1 MRKGK
6 REMTKVEM
14 VYRALAFANEA
25 HKKQARKGSDGEAYI
40 THPTEVMSVMNAM
53 GLASTDPNLVAA
65 GLLHDVV
72 EDETG
77 FTLDDI
83 REEFGDDVATL
94 VEAHTEDKSGT
105 WEVRKT
111 RLIDELQTA
120 DKRVKL
126 LVMADAM
133 ANLRNMYRD
142 KIKYG
147 DELWKRFNAPEDR
160 QRWYYSSIVDAMSEF
175 GTYDYSAVTYGE
187 MVELLHKVFPE
198 E

>member
-1 MRKGK
+1 
-6 REMTKVEM
+6 MTKIET

-25 HKKQARKGSDGEAYI
+25 HKEQPRKGPDGEAYI
-40 THPTEVMSVMNAM
+40 THPAEVMSVMNAM

-72 EDETG
+72 EDGTG
-77 FTLDDI
+77 YSLDDI
-83 REEFGDDVATL
+83 RNAFGDDVAML

-105 WEVRKT
+105 WEERKT
-111 RLIDELQTA
+111 RLIEELKTA

-142 KIKYG
+142 KLRYG
-147 DELWKRFNAPEDR
+147 EELWNRFNAPKER
-160 QRWYYSSIVDAMSEF
+160 QHWYYSSIVDAMSEF
-175 GTYDYSAVTYGE
+175 GSYDYSVATYQD

-198 E
+198 Y